1 MAGGAAAAVVCVG
14 LAGLAGRDGNTT
26 VLTVAA
32 WPGVRAVAAEM
43 PPLLSLEVSSTY
55 TNTTYSYVCMST
67 VTQLTIDS
75 TSPATRRVTYCVS
88 E

>member
-14 LAGLAGRDGNTT
+14 LAGLAGRDGSTT
-26 VLTVAA
+26 LTLVTVAA

-55 TNTTYSYVCMST
+55 TN
-67 VTQLTIDS
+67 
-75 TSPATRRVTYCVS
+75 
-88 E
+88 